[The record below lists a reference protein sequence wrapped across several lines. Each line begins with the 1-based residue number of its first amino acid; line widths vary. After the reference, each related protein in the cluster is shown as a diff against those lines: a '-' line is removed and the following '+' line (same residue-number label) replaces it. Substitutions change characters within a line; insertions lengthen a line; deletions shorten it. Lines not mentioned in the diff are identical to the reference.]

1 LPTAVSLVR
10 GVAAKQG
17 QNLHITRDLLILRG
31 NNPLRN
37 WTIVLYEDGKRAG
50 EFLRRLDE
58 LMKVIEEHRVTNAD

>member
-1 LPTAVSLVR
+1 M
-10 GVAAKQG
+10 
-17 QNLHITRDLLILRG
+17 HITRDLLILRG

-58 LMKVIEEHRVTNAD
+58 LMKVIEEHRVTNAH